1 MIKKKMVYAIKRFAC
16 KDYDGEIPIKN
27 DINLL
32 LVYDIGDV
40 MPGEIVED
48 SVIYAFLTMARE
60 TSDGLKGRIDPYS
73 YDLSVYY
80 QVDIFEPDK

>member
-32 LVYDIGDV
+32 LVYGIGDV

-48 SVIYAFLTMARE
+48 SVISVFLTMARE
-60 TSDGLKGRIDPYS
+60 ISDGLKGRIGPYF
-73 YDLSVYY
+73 YDLNVYY